1 MKTLLLAAAAVL
13 GLAGAA
19 MADPAHG
26 TWQTEPDDGA
36 FAHVQLGPC
45 GNAANVCGS
54 IVRTYQNGGTPYQSP
69 NIGRQL
75 VIDMVPQGGGSY
87 EGSVW
92 RPSND
97 RIYIGRMEVSGDRLS
112 LRGCVAG
119 GLICARQNWVRVN

>member
-1 MKTLLLAAAAVL
+1 MKRFFLATAATL

-19 MADPAHG
+19 SADPAHG
-26 TWQTEPDDGA
+26 TWQTEVDDGA
-36 FAHVQLGPC
+36 FAHVELGPC
-45 GNAANVCGS
+45 SNPAHVCGD
-54 IVRTYQNGGTPYQSP
+54 IVRTYRDGGTPYQSP

-75 VIDMVPQGGGSY
+75 VIDMVPQGGGAY

-97 RIYIGRMEVSGDRLS
+97 RIYIGRMEVAGDRLT

-119 GLICARQNWVRVN
+119 GLFCARQNWVRVQ

>member
-1 MKTLLLAAAAVL
+1 MRTLLLSAAAVV
-13 GLAGAA
+13 GLTSAA

-26 TWQTEPDDGA
+26 TWQTEVDDGA
-36 FAHVQLGPC
+36 FAHVELGPC
-45 GNAANVCGS
+45 ANAANVCGN
-54 IVRTYQNGGTPYQSP
+54 IVRSYRDGGTPYESP

-75 VIDMVPQGGGSY
+75 VIDMAPQGDGRY

-97 RIYIGRMEVSGDRLS
+97 RIYIGRMEVEGDRLA

-119 GLICARQNWVRVN
+119 GLICARQNWVRLD